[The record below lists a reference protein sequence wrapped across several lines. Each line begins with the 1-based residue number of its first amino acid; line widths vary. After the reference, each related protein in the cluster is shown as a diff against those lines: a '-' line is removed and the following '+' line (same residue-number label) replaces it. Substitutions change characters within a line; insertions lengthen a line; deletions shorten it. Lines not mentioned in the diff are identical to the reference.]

1 MVTEDKLG
9 EQRLVAYVVGD
20 GSMHEWREYLKTQVP
35 NYMVPAHFIKV
46 DEIPLTTNGKVDRKA
61 LNNLTI
67 HRVTSLHQSFQGM
80 KLNIS

>member
-1 MVTEDKLG
+1 MATEDKLG

-67 HRVTSLHQSFQGM
+67 HRENNFYTNHSKG
-80 KLNIS
+80 

>member
-67 HRVTSLHQSFQGM
+67 HRESNFYTNHSKG
-80 KLNIS
+80 